1 MKTLEIKGILKKDI
15 LIVELPRKSDVEIFP
30 NSVEIYNQF
39 TGQEESIKGFY
50 TLLGSPDE
58 IREED
63 AKELVEQSIH
73 TGLFAYYVKEISVN
87 TYCYKTAIESFNS
100 ALESKIY
107 WNVNPYPYPSPY
119 DPRSKTGRFEHGEEL
134 EKVEKNYNEA
144 ESRTFDRNRTL
155 IFVKN

>member
-63 AKELVEQSIH
+63 VKALVEKTFTFYKDYNSTNRQFN
-73 TGLFAYYVKEISVN
+73 FALG
-87 TYCYKTAIESFNS
+87 SFNS
-100 ALESKIY
+100 ALESEIY